1 MLKAK
6 QPTFPLTSSFFYH
19 SDIPCLHANL
29 ASREEHLLDVCF
41 FQKNKQEDRRF
52 EMRHRN
58 TRGGIGAGGRADEA
72 FVARARKIFDSYDA
86 KGLGHLDRHHVKLAW
101 LELLGFKP
109 SRCELA
115 DLMGPGEDGQQ
126 CTSEADKDEDAAQCR
141 VGWAQFVQAAARRR
155 AGTDGS
161 DEIRLAFKAF
171 DRRCAG
177 FLTLSD
183 VKIV

>member
-1 MLKAK
+1 
-6 QPTFPLTSSFFYH
+6 
-19 SDIPCLHANL
+19 
-29 ASREEHLLDVCF
+29 
-41 FQKNKQEDRRF
+41 
-52 EMRHRN
+52 MRHGN
-58 TRGGIGAGGRADEA
+58 LQYMWGGIGAGGHADEA
-72 FVARARKIFDSYDA
+72 FVARARKVFDSYDA
-86 KGLGHLDRHHVKLAW
+86 QGLGRLDRHHVKLAW

-115 DLMGPGEDGQQ
+115 DLMGPGEDGKF
-126 CTSEADKDEDAAQCR
+126 TSEDDKDEDSAQCR